1 MKEKLGFRAKG
12 REVVGRNGS
21 FELRESSAAYRSI
34 LGPENAAIRPQNQY
48 HWEDIRSIST

>member
-34 LGPENAAIRPQNQY
+34 LGPENAAIRPQN
-48 HWEDIRSIST
+48 